1 MYHQAIIAIQRAK
14 IDRLL
19 EKELPGGLSETP
31 VAEIPAWQ
39 ARMST
44 AFGKKGEQVRPLTK
58 EETRFVHNE
67 RLMGKISYAYWAE
80 RYDTINIAGQA
91 LGRMYPLW
99 ETQRLALEQIGA
111 IQKER
116 FDQDH
121 PDGVI
126 IDVLKARQGGI
137 STLASSILKHR
148 LTTHANT
155 TGLLASDVPDN
166 SGHLYDMFERGI
178 DHLPWWMKPTI
189 LERVKNDEMV
199 FGTESRVFVAASKS
213 TRGADKAD
221 RSSVDGKKGQLGRGK
236 TISIYHLSEL
246 ATWTN
251 PGQID
256 TSFDPAVPYTPLTF
270 GVRESTAQGWGPRN
284 WWYCDWQIAKAGKG
298 RTRAVFL
305 PWYAEKTR
313 NWLPA
318 PVDWT
323 PSPETLKHAQRAE
336 EFGPRWMK
344 RAVSLTREQLYWYET
359 KRAEAEEKDQLEGFL
374 QEYPADDEEA
384 FQMSGKSIF
393 PTKLRERV
401 KSQARPLSGIV
412 EIRSNREMG
421 LAF

>member
-1 MYHQAIIAIQRAK
+1 MYHPHLINIARAN
-14 IDRLL
+14 IDRLVVDQ
-19 EKELPGGLSETP
+19 LPMGLSETP
-31 VAEIPAWQ
+31 VEEIPEWQ
-39 ARMST
+39 ARMAS
-44 AFGKKGEQVRPLTK
+44 AFDKKGDLCRPLTTD
-58 EETRFVHNE
+58 ENRFILNE

-99 ETQRLALEQIGA
+99 ETQRLALAQIGA

-116 FDQDH
+116 HDSDH

-166 SGHLYDMFERGI
+166 SAHLYDMFERGI

-189 LERVKNDEMV
+189 TERVKNDEMV

-213 TRGADKAD
+213 TRGADKSE
-221 RSSVDGKKGQLGRGK
+221 RTSIDGKKGQLGRGK
-236 TISIYHLSEL
+236 TISVYHLSEL

-251 PGQID
+251 PQQLD
-256 TSFDPAVPYTPLTF
+256 TSFEPAVPVTPLTF

-284 WWYCDWQIAKAGKG
+284 WWYCDWMIAKAGKG

-305 PWYAEKTR
+305 PWYAEVTR

-318 PVDWT
+318 PLDWT
-323 PSPETLKHAQRAE
+323 PSEETTKHAARAA

-344 RAVSLTREQLYWYET
+344 RAVTLTRNQLYWYET
-359 KRAEAEEKDQLEGFL
+359 MRAAADEKDNLEGFL

-393 PTKLRERV
+393 TVRIRERV
-401 KSQARPLSGIV
+401 KAQARPLNGIV
-412 EIRSNREMG
+412 EIKSNREMG
-421 LAF
+421 LA